1 MKAQKGGRFIALP
14 TRYFGA
20 GRGVGQ
26 LHAATAVL
34 RATMYRRLDV
44 VRYGCTLVEDYRIFW
59 QDIWIVQD
67 DFLEFVCLF
76 ITQDMAM

>member
-1 MKAQKGGRFIALP
+1 MKAQKGGKFIALP
-14 TRYFGA
+14 TRYFSV
-20 GRGVGQ
+20 GRGGWS
-26 LHAATAVL
+26 ATRSDRCTPYNIVQETRCSSL
-34 RATMYRRLDV
+34 WLYIGRLSDV
-44 VRYGCTLVEDYRIFW
+44 W